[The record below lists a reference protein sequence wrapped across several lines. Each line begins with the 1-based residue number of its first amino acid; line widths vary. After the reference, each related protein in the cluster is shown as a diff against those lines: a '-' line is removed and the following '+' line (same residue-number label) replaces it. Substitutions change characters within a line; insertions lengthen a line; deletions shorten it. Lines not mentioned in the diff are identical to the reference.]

1 MRDPDP
7 YDSDYMDHPD
17 DLDDPFQ
24 HDHHDHL
31 DHANDPDDLADHH
44 YHGDPAAHAE
54 DLVMLPGHP
63 VQDFS
68 FTVSSGSSVQILYL
82 LS

>member
-7 YDSDYMDHPD
+7 YDPDYMDHPD
-17 DLDDPFQ
+17 DLDDPFH
-24 HDHHDHL
+24 HDHPDHL
-31 DHANDPDDLADHH
+31 DHADDPDDLGDHGDHH
-44 YHGDPAAHAE
+44 YHGDPDE
-54 DLVMLPGHP
+54 DLVILPGHP

-68 FTVSSGSSVQILYL
+68 LTVSSGSSVQILYL